1 MRNVRSRAA
10 GWGPRPPSPDDDRL
24 VTPPFIA
31 LSVAALAFF
40 TAGSIV
46 LPVASRFAAGPLGA
60 DSIGVGVS
68 IGAFAVAALAMR
80 PIVGVASDRY
90 GRRPQLLF
98 GGLATTAAL
107 GAHLLADSLPAFIAV
122 RALLG
127 IGEAFFFVSMLA
139 AVSDLAPSTRRGESI
154 NIGSLSVYLGLA
166 MGPFIGETVLAA
178 TGYDVV
184 WIVAAAMALVATGLV
199 MLVPETAPSILAPT
213 SGPRTRA
220 RLLHPAG
227 ILPGFL
233 ILTGTWGMA
242 GLFAFIAL
250 YATQVGMDG
259 AGLPLAVYALI
270 VVVLRL
276 VFAKLPDR
284 IGAARLSSA
293 ALGVSAV
300 GLAGIAVLDGPAGLM
315 VGTIVFAVGIA
326 FMFPA
331 LMALAVSRVD
341 ASERGS
347 VVGTTSAFVDL
358 SFGLAPAVLGFVV
371 DGLGFEAA
379 FLVSAAIA
387 ALGAALL
394 VARRHSIMA
403 PVSA

>member
-1 MRNVRSRAA
+1 M
-10 GWGPRPPSPDDDRL
+10 PPVDDERL

-40 TAGSIV
+40 TAGSVV

-60 DSIGVGVS
+60 DSVGVGIS

-80 PIVGVASDRY
+80 PVVGVASDRY

-98 GGLATTAAL
+98 GGLATALAL
-107 GAHLLADSLPAFIAV
+107 GAHLLADSLPTFIAV

-166 MGPFIGETVLAA
+166 IGPFIGETVLAA
-178 TGYDVV
+178 TSFDVV
-184 WIVAAAMALVATGLV
+184 WVVAASMALVATGLV
-199 MLVPETAPSILAPT
+199 LLVPETAPSVLAPPP
-213 SGPRTRA
+213 GPRVRG

-276 VFAKLPDR
+276 AFAKLPDR

-293 ALGVSAV
+293 ALAVSAI
-300 GLAGIAVLDGPAGLM
+300 GLAGIAVLDGPVGLM
-315 VGTIVFAVGIA
+315 AGTIVFAIGIA

-358 SFGLAPAVLGFVV
+358 SFGLAPAVLGLVV

-379 FLVSAAIA
+379 FLASALIA

-394 VARRHSIMA
+394 VARRRSIMA
-403 PVSA
+403 PMPT